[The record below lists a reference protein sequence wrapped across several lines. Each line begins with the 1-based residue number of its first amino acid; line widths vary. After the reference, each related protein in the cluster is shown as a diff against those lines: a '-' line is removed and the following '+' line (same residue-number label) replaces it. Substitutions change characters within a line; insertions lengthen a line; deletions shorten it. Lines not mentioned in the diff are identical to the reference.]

1 MRKLNP
7 NPYDYD
13 SADDYYDD
21 LDNYVNQGKCEP
33 DYDGFDD
40 EPEYDYD
47 RAADDYFSQLSD
59 NLEYNKY
66 K

>member
-40 EPEYDYD
+40 EPVTMMITLTMTKQQTITLI
-47 RAADDYFSQLSD
+47 R
-59 NLEYNKY
+59 
-66 K
+66 